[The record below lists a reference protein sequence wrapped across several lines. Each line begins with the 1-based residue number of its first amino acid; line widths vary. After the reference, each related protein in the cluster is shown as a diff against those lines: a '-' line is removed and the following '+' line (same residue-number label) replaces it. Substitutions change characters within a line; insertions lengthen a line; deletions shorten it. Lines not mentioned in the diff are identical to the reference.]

1 MVNNLESTKRESSTF
16 SRKILSYNCC
26 TVGLSDTRSHSDAR
40 RRRTVRS
47 MKSLLQKLVSLSG
60 SETVFY
66 IIVSRPFSPSAQTF
80 SKQANTKIRAE
91 QLKKGRTKT
100 ILR

>member
-16 SRKILSYNCC
+16 SRKISSYN
-26 TVGLSDTRSHSDAR
+26 TVGLPDTRSHSDAR

-91 QLKKGRTKT
+91 QLKRGRKKT